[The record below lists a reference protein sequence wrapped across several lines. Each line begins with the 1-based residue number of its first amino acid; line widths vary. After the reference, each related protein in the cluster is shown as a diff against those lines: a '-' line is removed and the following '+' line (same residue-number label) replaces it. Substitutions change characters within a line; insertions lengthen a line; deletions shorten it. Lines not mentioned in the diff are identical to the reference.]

1 MVNKNYYFIDSF
13 TINVV
18 ITFTMEFKLAFTHS

>member
-18 ITFTMEFKLAFTHS
+18 IIFTMEFKHAFTHS

>member
-1 MVNKNYYFIDSF
+1 MVNKNYYFIDLF

-18 ITFTMEFKLAFTHS
+18 IIFTMEFKLAFTHS